1 MRANHSGVM
10 MLVRLLTSYKGRI
23 SMLVTALS
31 SMVDEMTGF
40 PDTSCRN
47 HGAGQGA
54 EGES

>member
-1 MRANHSGVM
+1 